1 MQLNYFK
8 VYCKIVI
15 VYPGGWDL
23 EGTLKE
29 ALKKARGTLALEYQN
44 LKKVSIVLM
53 FFGLGSVRPLMV
65 HRGLTKGRR
74 PTKNSRYFRNS
85 GLVALFIKR
94 LKR

>member
-1 MQLNYFK
+1 MGLRRDF
-8 VYCKIVI
+8 
-15 VYPGGWDL
+15 
-23 EGTLKE
+23 EGSFE
-29 ALKKARGTLALEYQN
+29 ESEGYSGPRVPN
-44 LKKVSIVLM
+44 FKKVSIVLM

>member
-29 ALKKARGTLALEYQN
+29 ALKKARGTLALEYQK
-44 LKKVSIVLM
+44 LKKVSM
-53 FFGLGSVRPLMV
+53 A
-65 HRGLTKGRR
+65 LTILA
-74 PTKNSRYFRNS
+74 S
-85 GLVALFIKR
+85 GLSDPSWYTEG
-94 LKR
+94 